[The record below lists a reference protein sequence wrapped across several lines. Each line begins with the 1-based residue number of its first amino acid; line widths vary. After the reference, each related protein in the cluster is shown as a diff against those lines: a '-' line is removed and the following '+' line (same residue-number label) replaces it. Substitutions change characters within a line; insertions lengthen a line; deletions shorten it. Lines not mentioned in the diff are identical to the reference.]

1 MNMSSSGEPTRDD
14 LRRLLD
20 RLQPRIARLLQR
32 HGVPMAD
39 AERRVTGALTWLSY
53 RWDRVRDRER
63 WLLDALRRDLAARP
77 EASSKEPRDE

>member
-20 RLQPRIARLLQR
+20 RLQPRIARLFDR
-32 HGVPMAD
+32 YGVSTLE
-39 AERRVTGALTWLSY
+39 AERRVTEALTRLSY

-63 WLLDALRRDLAARP
+63 WLLDALRKDLAART
-77 EASSKEPRDE
+77 EESSKEPRNE

>member
-20 RLQPRIARLLQR
+20 RLQPRIVRLFQR
-32 HGVPMAD
+32 HGVSTAD
-39 AERRVTGALTWLSY
+39 AERRVTETLTRLSY

-63 WLLDALRRDLAARP
+63 WLLDALRQDLMARR
-77 EASSKEPRDE
+77 ETKEPRDE

>member
-1 MNMSSSGEPTRDD
+1 MNMSSSDEPTRDD

-20 RLQPRIARLLQR
+20 RLQSRIARLFER
-32 HGVPMAD
+32 HGVSTLE
-39 AERRVTGALTWLSY
+39 AERRVTETLTQLSY

-77 EASSKEPRDE
+77 EESSKEPRDE

>member
-20 RLQPRIARLLQR
+20 RLQPRIARLFER
-32 HGVPMAD
+32 HGVSTLE
-39 AERRVTGALTWLSY
+39 AERRTAEALIRLSY

-63 WLLDALRRDLAARP
+63 WLLDALRKDLAARP
-77 EASSKEPRDE
+77 EESSKEPMDE

>member
-20 RLQPRIARLLQR
+20 RLQPRIARLFER
-32 HGVPMAD
+32 HGVSTQE
-39 AERRVTGALTWLSY
+39 AEWRTAEALIRLSY

-63 WLLDALRRDLAARP
+63 WLLDALRKDLAARP
-77 EASSKEPRDE
+77 EESSKEPRDE